1 MEKNKTNNR
10 LKELCLSSVREFAS
24 PRTLALC
31 GVLGAL
37 SLVLGMTASINVGP
51 YIRIGFSGLPNRM
64 AECLFGPV
72 VGCIFG
78 GTMDILKFVARPDG
92 PYFFGFTFDAMLAG
106 VLYGSILY
114 RKNLTPA
121 RVFAA
126 ELAVKL
132 IVNCGL
138 NTLWISILY
147 GKGFLVL
154 LPVRLIK
161 NAIMLPVDTAITFL
175 VLSFAAKLAAQLHFV
190 KERY

>member
-1 MEKNKTNNR
+1 MKK
-10 LKELCLSSVREFAS
+10 LKELYLSSVREFAS

-31 GVLGAL
+31 GILGAL
-37 SLVLGMTASINVGP
+37 SLVLGMVATISVGP
-51 YIRIGFSGLPNRM
+51 YIKIGFSGLPNRM
-64 AECLFGPV
+64 VECLFGPV

-78 GTMDILKFVARPDG
+78 GTMDVLKFVAKPDG
-92 PYFFGFTFDAMLAG
+92 PFFFGFTFDAMLAG

-114 RKNLTPA
+114 RKSLTLA

-126 ELAVKL
+126 ELAVKA
-132 IVNCGL
+132 IVNCIF

-161 NAIMLPVDTAITFL
+161 NAVMLPVDTAITFL
-175 VLSFAAKLAAQLHFV
+175 VLTFVTRLAAQLHFA
-190 KERY
+190 KQNT